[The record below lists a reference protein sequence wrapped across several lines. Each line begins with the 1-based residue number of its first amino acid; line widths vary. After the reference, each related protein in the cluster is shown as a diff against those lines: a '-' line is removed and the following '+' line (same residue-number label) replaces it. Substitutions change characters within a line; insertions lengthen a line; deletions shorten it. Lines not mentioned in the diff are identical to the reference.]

1 MHSSTVLSKLIHLHR
16 LLLLAVF
23 PVSILFQGHKR
34 AQLPGFLFG
43 DLCPPIGFYPI
54 SSLLLLWSTV
64 TWSGSFSGNLNPAST
79 AAPSRSRTCWYLW
92 PSATSSFWD
101 AHWCVCVCVCQ
112 DLEQLLA
119 SQRRGNNWVTV
130 PIYRDRFPSSC
141 ELFQAWRLTQ
151 TLFFSL
157 VSAFLVVLRG

>member
-1 MHSSTVLSKLIHLHR
+1 MVWILLWEPEPGVYGCSLALTDVLVFVALR
-16 LLLLAVF
+16 DFLLL
-23 PVSILFQGHKR
+23 G
-34 AQLPGFLFG
+34 
-43 DLCPPIGFYPI
+43 C
-54 SSLLLLWSTV
+54 SLV
-64 TWSGSFSGNLNPAST
+64 
-79 AAPSRSRTCWYLW
+79 
-92 PSATSSFWD
+92 
-101 AHWCVCVCVCQ
+101 CVCVCVCQ